1 MRYAVYFTP
10 PHDDPLTRAAVDWLG
25 RDAFAGPALRAPQ
38 LAGFEAA
45 GLTVPDWEALTADP
59 RRYGFHATLKAP
71 FTLAQGRT
79 PEALDEAFTEF
90 CRDTA
95 PVLMARLVLAQLGPF
110 FALVPDEGSQL
121 GVNGLCAAVVEAF
134 EPFRAALSPEDIAR
148 RRPER
153 LTERQRAH
161 LDRWGYPYVFD
172 EFRFHM
178 TLTGPVAPKDQPR
191 IRDLLAERFA
201 PFIDR
206 PLPVAHLGLS
216 VEPARGAPFAIAR
229 LAALSG
235 KTPTG
240 ETIA

>member
-10 PHDDPLTRAAVDWLG
+10 PQDDPLTRAAVAWLG
-25 RDAFAGPALRAPQ
+25 RDAFAGPAMTPPSD
-38 LAGFEAA
+38 AGMA
-45 GLTVPDWEALTADP
+45 LSDWEALTADP

-71 FTLAQGRT
+71 FTLAEGCS
-79 PEALDEAFTEF
+79 PADLEAAFERF
-90 CRDTA
+90 CAQAA
-95 PVLMARLVLAQLGPF
+95 PVVIPKLVLAQLGPF
-110 FALVPDEGSQL
+110 FALVPEIGSSES
-121 GVNGLCAAVVEAF
+121 VDNLCAAVVEAF

-178 TLTGPVAPKDQPR
+178 TLTGPVAEADQPR
-191 IRDLLAERFA
+191 MRDLLTERFSA
-201 PFIDR
+201 FTDR
-206 PLPVAHLGLS
+206 PLPVSHLGLS
-216 VEPARGAPFAIAR
+216 VEPERGAAFAIAR
-229 LAALSG
+229 LAPLSG
-235 KTPTG
+235 KANTG